1 MGNIEEFKTFVRKN
15 PSLIK
20 FVKSNQM
27 TWQKFYEIYNL
38 YGEDES
44 AWNDYRSTRSSEPEQ
59 AIASSVALGGFLN
72 WLKGINLDAV
82 QEGVNSI
89 QRVVGVLGDLSSK
102 DTSTT
107 QKEEYKP
114 RPLYKHFDD

>member
-1 MGNIEEFKTFVRKN
+1 MGNLEEFKTFVRKN

-20 FVKSNQM
+20 YVKNNEM
-27 TWQKFYEIYNL
+27 TWQKFYEMYNL
-38 YGEDES
+38 YGEEES
-44 AWNDYRSTRSSEPEQ
+44 AWSDYRSTRSAETTQ
-59 AIASSVALGGFLN
+59 DVATSATLGGFLN

-82 QEGVNSI
+82 QEGVSNI

-102 DTSTT
+102 DTTT
-107 QKEEYKP
+107 TPKEEYKP

>member
-20 FVKSNQM
+20 YVKNNQM

-44 AWNDYRSTRSSEPEQ
+44 AWNDYRSTRSNEPEQ
-59 AIASSVALGGFLN
+59 LLASGVALSGFLN
-72 WLKGINLDAV
+72 WLKAINLDAV
-82 QEGVNSI
+82 QEGVSSI

-102 DTSTT
+102 DTKVTP
-107 QKEEYKP
+107 KEEYKP

>member
-1 MGNIEEFKTFVRKN
+1 MGNIEEFKMFVRKN

-20 FVKSNQM
+20 FVKNNQM

-44 AWNDYRSTRSSEPEQ
+44 AWNDYRSTRSSEQEQ
-59 AIASSVALGGFLN
+59 SIESGIALGGFLN

-102 DTSTT
+102 DTSVTP
-107 QKEEYKP
+107 KEEYKP